1 MSEQKTALTTILPG
15 AIFGPVLTPNQQGS
29 VNLIRLLLAGKP
41 AQVPRL
47 AFNIM
52 AVRDRAELHIRAM
65 TTAEANGE
73 RFIAL
78 GDSLLVHDVA
88 SVLRRGLGKA
98 AAKVLTRQMPRRG
111 QCVAANGGV
120 D

>member
-1 MSEQKTALTTILPG
+1 
-15 AIFGPVLTPNQQGS
+15 VLTPNQQGS